1 MISNRILTKR
11 NIPIFN
17 FESIIVPVKD
27 LLPHTATN
35 ISKCRLKPS
44 NFVAQ
49 QADVTELEV
58 LLIPLLEGYQ
68 GHC

>member
-1 MISNRILTKR
+1 MISNRILSKG

-17 FESIIVPVKD
+17 FESMIVPVKD
-27 LLPHTATN
+27 LLPQTAKN

-49 QADVTELEV
+49 QADVTEQVV
-58 LLIPLLEGYQ
+58 LLILQQEGYQ
-68 GHC
+68 GHR